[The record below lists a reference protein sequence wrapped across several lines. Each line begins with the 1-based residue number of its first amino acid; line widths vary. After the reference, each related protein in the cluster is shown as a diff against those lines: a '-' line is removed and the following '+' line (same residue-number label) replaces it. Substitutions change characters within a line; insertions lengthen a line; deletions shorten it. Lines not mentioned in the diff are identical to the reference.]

1 MNAIQKA
8 ILLCGLVV
16 FVGIGLYQALSWPDT
31 GYLRDRHLQLAAWQD
46 INLGAMLICWLV
58 TGVATAALVIISASP
73 PGRE

>member
-16 FVGIGLYQALSWPDT
+16 FVGIGLYQALSF
-31 GYLRDRHLQLAAWQD
+31 DRHGDFILKLTPWPQMQ
-46 INLGAMLICWLV
+46 LGAMFLLWLL
-58 TGVATAALVIISASP
+58 TTVATAALVAISASP